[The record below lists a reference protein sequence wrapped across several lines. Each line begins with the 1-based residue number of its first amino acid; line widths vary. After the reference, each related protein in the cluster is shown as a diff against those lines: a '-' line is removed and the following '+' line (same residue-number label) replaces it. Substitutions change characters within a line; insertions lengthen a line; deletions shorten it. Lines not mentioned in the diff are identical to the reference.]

1 MHQALVKNFIFPLH
15 EYILGRRTFKIL
27 KKLEITQWY
36 SREQLAELQL
46 NKLKKLL
53 NQAYENVPFYREIFN
68 SIGVLPQD
76 VRNFDDLKKIPFLTK
91 EMIRENF
98 EKFKATNIK
107 KGLIRMN
114 TGGSTGEPLIFY
126 VDKNRTS
133 YDKAANL
140 RSKKWWGVD
149 IGEREIALWGSP
161 VELSTQDRLK
171 NLRDIFFN
179 TKLLSAFNMGE
190 KQMFSYAKIIQ
201 QYQPKHIFGYPS
213 SIYLLSR
220 FLIKHKLD
228 IKKDMVKV
236 VFVTGEVLH
245 PYQKSI
251 IEGTFHCPVANGY
264 GGRDGG
270 FIAHECREGKLHI
283 SEDIIVEIVD
293 ENGKSIDNG
302 KKGEIVITH
311 LEMYAMPFIR
321 YRMGDIAIQSQD
333 SCKCGR
339 KLPILSEIQGRS
351 ADFIIT
357 PDGKILHALSVIYP
371 IRNIT
376 GIVQFKIIQKKIDHL
391 SVMIVKNEQFRKLS
405 EDELRLYFRK
415 LLGENVEIEIN
426 YVNSIQGERSGK
438 YRHVVSYIEPEVIAN

>member
-15 EYILGRRTFKIL
+15 EYLLGRKTFEIL

-36 SREQLAELQL
+36 SREDLTALQL
-46 NKLKKLL
+46 QKLKKLL
-53 NQAYENVPFYREIFN
+53 NHAYVNVPFYREIFN
-68 SIGVLPQD
+68 NIPISPQD
-76 VRNFDDLKKIPFLTK
+76 VRSFDDLKRIPFLTK

-98 EKFKATNIK
+98 EKLKANNIK

-133 YDKAANL
+133 CDKAASL
-140 RSKKWWGVD
+140 RSKKWWGID

-161 VELSTQDRLK
+161 VELSTQDRIK

-190 KQMFSYAKIIQ
+190 KEMLSYAKIIQ

-213 SIYLLSR
+213 SIYLLSK
-220 FLIKHKLD
+220 FMIKHKLE

-245 PYQKSI
+245 LYQKSI
-251 IEGTFHCPVANGY
+251 IEEAFHCPVANGY

-293 ENGKSIDNG
+293 ENGQSIENG

-311 LEMYAMPFIR
+311 LEMHPMPFIR
-321 YRMGDIAIQSQD
+321 YRMGDIAVQSQD

-351 ADFIIT
+351 ADFIIA

-371 IRNIT
+371 IRNIA

-391 SVMIVKNEQFRKLS
+391 SIMIVKNGQFRNLS
-405 EDELRLYFRK
+405 EDKLRSYFRK
-415 LLGENVEIEIN
+415 LLGENVEIEID
-426 YVNSIQGERSGK
+426 YVDFIPGEASGK
-438 YRHVVSYIEPEVIAN
+438 YRHVVSYVRPEVLA